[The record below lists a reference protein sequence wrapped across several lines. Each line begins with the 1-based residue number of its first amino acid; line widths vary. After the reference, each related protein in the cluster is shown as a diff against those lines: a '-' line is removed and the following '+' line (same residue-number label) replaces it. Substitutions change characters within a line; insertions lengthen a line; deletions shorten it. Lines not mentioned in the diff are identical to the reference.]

1 MRFLGAALVCIAVLY
16 AVDAQFFG
24 GQYKDG
30 MRHAL
35 SDILRHWFNAGPA
48 AMLAPLVA
56 CCTSIT
62 IRDVWAGRLLG
73 LRLSSL
79 TCPAVLIGGAFF
91 VCRSSLAI
99 TKE

>member
-16 AVDAQFFG
+16 AADAQFFG

-30 MRHAL
+30 IRHAL
-35 SDILRHWFNAGPA
+35 SNILRHWFNAGPA

-56 CCTSIT
+56 CCTRIT
-62 IRDVWAGRLLG
+62 IRDVWAGQ
-73 LRLSSL
+73 
-79 TCPAVLIGGAFF
+79 TIGASPFLPHLPCCSHRRGFF